1 MINIT
6 NMKVDTELFGRLSN
20 QEDAQLFTLQ
30 NSQGITVK
38 LTNFGGTII
47 SVLVPD
53 RKGKLED
60 VVLGFDSLE
69 DCLGPHPYINTLIGR
84 YANRI
89 ANAKFNLDGK
99 EYHLAQNAGTNHL
112 HGGIKGYDKVLWNY
126 SQYADHDRAGIM
138 MSYLS
143 FDMEEGYPGNLK
155 VDVHFSLNESNELA
169 IEYSAATDRNTYLNL
184 THHGYFNLN
193 GAKNTIY
200 DHEIQIN
207 ASSYVETDKDLMP
220 TGKIIKLKG
229 GPLDFRKMKLIGPEI
244 KKLESGFDHCYIIDR
259 ELDSPELAA
268 VVYHPASGRK
278 MEVYTTEPAIQF
290 YSSNFLTGL
299 RGKGNIKYRKHL
311 ALCLEAQHYPDSP
324 NQPHFPS
331 TLLKPDEIYR
341 QTTIHKFWVE

>member
-1 MINIT
+1 
-6 NMKVDTELFGRLSN
+6 MKVDTALFGRLSN
-20 QEDAQLFTLQ
+20 REEAQLFTLQ

-38 LTNFGGTII
+38 LTNFGGIII

-53 RKGKLED
+53 RKGKLLD

-69 DCLGPHPYINTLIGR
+69 GYLGQHPYIGTLVGR

-89 ANAKFNLDGK
+89 GNAKFILDGK
-99 EYHLAQNAGTNHL
+99 EYRLVQNAGKNHL
-112 HGGIKGYDKVLWNY
+112 HGGLKGYDKVLWNY
-126 SQYADHDRAGIM
+126 SQYADLDRAGIM
-138 MSYLS
+138 MSYRS

-155 VDVHFSLNESNELA
+155 LDVHFSLNESNELT
-169 IEYSAATDRNTYLNL
+169 IEYSATTDKNTYLNL

-207 ASSYVETDKDLMP
+207 ASRYVETDAELIP

-229 GPLDFRKMKLIGPEI
+229 GPLDFRKMKSIGSEI
-244 KKLESGFDHCYIIDR
+244 VKLENGYDHCYIIDR
-259 ELDSPELAA
+259 EKEGPKLAA
-268 VVYHPASGRK
+268 IVYHPTSDRK
-278 MEVYTTEPAIQF
+278 MEIYTTEPAIQF

-299 RGKGNIKYRKHL
+299 KGKGNIKYRKHL

-324 NQPHFPS
+324 NHPNFPS

-341 QTTIHKFWVE
+341 QTTVHKFYVE